1 MLNTLR
7 HFREVP
13 VKRVDCVEWVDNA
26 ECTETLQGSVSEEC
40 RLCRV
45 CRQF

>member
-1 MLNTLR
+1 
-7 HFREVP
+7 

-26 ECTETLQGSVSEEC
+26 EYIETLQRSANETC

-45 CRQF
+45 GRQC

>member
-13 VKRVDCVEWVDNA
+13 AKCVNCVEWVDNA
-26 ECTETLQGSVSEEC
+26 KYTETLQGSACEMC
-40 RLCRV
+40 RLYRV
-45 CRQF
+45 GGQC